1 MALADDDRAGFALLL
16 FGHGA
21 RVITRR
27 ESRGI
32 VTSERRTIVFL
43 SHADAAAVQIAGS
56 CALAAAALGDRVDV
70 FLLGEAVRAVVEA
83 AEERTEGPAR
93 ALFQAREVGTCRLL
107 ACSAGLVE
115 SGLDPA
121 EAQEVVDAIV
131 GWPTILEWT
140 RGVPDRF
147 HF

>member
-1 MALADDDRAGFALLL
+1 
-16 FGHGA
+16 
-21 RVITRR
+21 
-27 ESRGI
+27 

-43 SHADAAAVQIAGS
+43 SHADAAAVRVAGS

-70 FLLGEAVRAVVEA
+70 FLLGDAVRAVLDG
-83 AEERTEGPAR
+83 AEERDEGPAR
-93 ALFQAREVGTCRLL
+93 ALFQARDLGTCRLL

-115 SGLDPA
+115 SGIDPA
-121 EAQEVVDAIV
+121 AAQEVVDAIV

-147 HF
+147 FF